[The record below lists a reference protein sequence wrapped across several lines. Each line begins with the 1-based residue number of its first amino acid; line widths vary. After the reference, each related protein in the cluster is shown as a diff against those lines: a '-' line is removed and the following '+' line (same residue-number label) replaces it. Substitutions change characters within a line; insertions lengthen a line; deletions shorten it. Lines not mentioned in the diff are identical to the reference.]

1 MRGLRLQLLQPGQT
15 GPLGQLHGPATGLR
29 PDHLGRVS
37 SECVVQGEDVGA
49 INVGGSILD
58 AALLHLREGARV
70 VLCGR
75 ISQVV
80 ADPPYGIRNLGQLL
94 TRRARM
100 QGFQVFRYHD
110 RYEEARAWLA
120 ARHREGRL
128 QQRLHI
134 LEGLD
139 KAPTALGML
148 FRGENSG
155 KLVCRAQRSLAQ

>member
-1 MRGLRLQLLQPGQT
+1 MRSLTDKARRRTTSPLRSGAPDRGASISTSIMLRLARYWMQRCCICGK
-15 GPLGQLHGPATGLR
+15 GL
-29 PDHLGRVS
+29 VF
-37 SECVVQGEDVGA
+37 C
-49 INVGGSILD
+49 
-58 AALLHLREGARV
+58 
-70 VLCGR
+70 LCGR

-139 KAPTALGML
+139 KAPMALML

-155 KLVCRAQRSLAQ
+155 KLVCCAQRSLAQ